1 MERPDNDFLSLP
13 GATKGGLN
21 GMCGITVLRKVS
33 DGIGNYFN
41 SFSFQNLKELCEFF
55 GKTFFVTGV
64 ITIVGAQEFT
74 EGIIFV
80 IISLLFLAE
89 SFRR

>member
-1 MERPDNDFLSLP
+1 
-13 GATKGGLN
+13 
-21 GMCGITVLRKVS
+21 MCGITVLRKVP

-64 ITIVGAQEFT
+64 ITIVGAQE
-74 EGIIFV
+74 
-80 IISLLFLAE
+80 
-89 SFRR
+89 

>member
-1 MERPDNDFLSLP
+1 MTLSLP
-13 GATKGGLN
+13 GASKGGLD
-21 GMCGITVLRKVS
+21 GMWDKMVLRKVS
-33 DGIGNYFN
+33 GGIRNYFN
-41 SFSFQNLKELCEFF
+41 SLSFQNLKELCEFF

-64 ITIVGAQEFT
+64 IAMVISQEIK
-74 EGIIFV
+74 EGITLV

>member
-1 MERPDNDFLSLP
+1 MILSLP
-13 GATKGGLN
+13 GASKGGLD
-21 GMCGITVLRKVS
+21 GMWDKMVLRKVS
-33 DGIGNYFN
+33 GGIRNYFN

-64 ITIVGAQEFT
+64 ITIVIAQEIT
-74 EGIIFV
+74 EGITLV

>member
-1 MERPDNDFLSLP
+1 
-13 GATKGGLN
+13 
-21 GMCGITVLRKVS
+21 MCDKTVVRKVS
-33 DGIGNYFN
+33 DGVRDYFN
-41 SFSFQNLKELCEFF
+41 SFNFQNLKELCEFF

-80 IISLLFLAE
+80 IISFLFLTE

>member
-1 MERPDNDFLSLP
+1 MWD
-13 GATKGGLN
+13 K
-21 GMCGITVLRKVS
+21 IVLGKVS
-33 DGIGNYFN
+33 GGTRNYFN
-41 SFSFQNLKELCEFF
+41 SLSFQNLKELCEFF

-64 ITIVGAQEFT
+64 ITIVIAQEIT
-74 EGIIFV
+74 EGITLV

>member
-1 MERPDNDFLSLP
+1 MFNI
-13 GATKGGLN
+13 TGLGRVPN
-21 GMCGITVLRKVS
+21 R
-33 DGIGNYFN
+33 IGNYFN
-41 SFSFQNLKELCEFF
+41 SLSFENLKELCEFF

-64 ITIVGAQEFT
+64 ITVVGAQEFT